1 VEGRITALVFQ
12 KHNSQ
17 RVNVHLNGHFAFG
30 LAAIEAA
37 RLHVGQLLSP
47 QRVAQLRERDAEE
60 RAHERALHLLSY
72 RPRSAA
78 EISRRLRQADFS
90 PAAIEGALARL
101 ERVGLVD
108 DRAFARFWVENREAF
123 RPRGQNMLRW
133 ELRQK
138 GVADQII
145 DEALTPLDETASAS
159 RLARR
164 RARRLR
170 DLDAPTFRRRL
181 TDYLARRGFSYSTI
195 ADVVQEAWEELHVS
209 DHGQDVA
216 SPARGGTAID

>member
-1 VEGRITALVFQ
+1 
-12 KHNSQ
+12 
-17 RVNVHLNGHFAFG
+17 
-30 LAAIEAA
+30 
-37 RLHVGQLLSP
+37 
-47 QRVAQLRERDAEE
+47 
-60 RAHERALHLLSY
+60 
-72 RPRSAA
+72 
-78 EISRRLRQADFS
+78 
-90 PAAIEGALARL
+90 
-101 ERVGLVD
+101 
-108 DRAFARFWVENREAF
+108 
-123 RPRGQNMLRW
+123 MLRW

-164 RARRLR
+164 RVRRLR

-209 DHGQDVA
+209 EHGQDVA
-216 SPARGGTAID
+216 PQAKGGTAID